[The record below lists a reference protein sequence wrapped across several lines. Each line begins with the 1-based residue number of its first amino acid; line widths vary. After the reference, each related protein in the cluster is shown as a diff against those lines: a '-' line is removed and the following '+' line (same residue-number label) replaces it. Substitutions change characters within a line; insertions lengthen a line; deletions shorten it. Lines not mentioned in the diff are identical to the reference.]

1 MGSGCLISWLPE
13 VRFVSLHDFLWL
25 ILLMSFKVVGNETNK
40 CNGMKWDEFQSLAYQ
55 QAMGEILSSLQHMA
69 HWGIQIQCA
78 DGILRQVYPFILG
91 LIANNQERYVMLF
104 MPLHLRSITFLSW
117 TMLAMHGGNA
127 LKPCTI
133 YHIPRDALH
142 WLDMKHPQCSK
153 LESCQIIQKAQTMGK
168 GPAEDLLRSYGLRAH
183 QVCVYK

>member
-1 MGSGCLISWLPE
+1 MGSGCLIGWLPE

-25 ILLMSFKVVGNETNK
+25 ILLMSFKVVGNKTDKHNR
-40 CNGMKWDEFQSLAYQ
+40 MKWSEFQSLAYQ
-55 QAMGEILSSLQHMA
+55 QAMGEILSLLWHA
-69 HWGIQIQCA
+69 VHWGIQIWCA
-78 DGILRQVYPFILG
+78 DGILRWVYPFILG
-91 LIANNQERYVMLF
+91 LIADNQERYVMPF

-142 WLDMKHPQCSK
+142 WLNMKHPQCSK

-168 GPAEDLLRSYGLRAH
+168 GPVEDLLQSYGLHTH